1 MVGSLWTLKQT
12 GRPVLRF
19 IYSLIGLS
27 VVSTP
32 GYADDTA
39 KWYLNSAIGWQQF
52 DTSRQIEDSTVAVF
66 GLERRLTPNWALAVG
81 IMQASA
87 DSDNSPAVLDSEIS
101 QASLDLLYYFGDGT
115 GFEPYLAGGVG
126 SSTYST
132 DIDSSSE
139 AQFNIGGGLRYLL
152 NPRWSFRADARYL
165 EGADSSFNDALVSL
179 GLSYS
184 FGRLSRAPTQEVQ
197 PRPIQSRES
206 EPRETA
212 VTHEATEVPPGTTY
226 DECLTTSGDCGQGPA
241 EVVLEL
247 PEALSMEWVINF
259 AFGSAVVDN
268 HEQQL
273 KAIADLVKSSP
284 DLTIEIAGHTDN
296 VGSTSYNYNLSL
308 SRAQVVRRILM
319 DDYDLQLDQFTI
331 LGYGEERPMVSNETE
346 EGRQQNRRAII
357 TIRQQSAPQHQ

>member
-1 MVGSLWTLKQT
+1 MVGSLRTSKQT

-39 KWYLNSAIGWQQF
+39 KWYLNSAIGWQKF
-52 DTSRQIEDSTVAVF
+52 DTSRQLDDSTVAVF
-66 GLERRLTPNWALAVG
+66 GLERRITPSWALAVG
-81 IMQASA
+81 IMQTSA
-87 DSDNSPAVLDSEIS
+87 DSDNLPAVLDSEVS

-132 DIDSSSE
+132 DVDSSSE

-212 VTHEATEVPPGTTY
+212 AMHEATEVPPSTTY
-226 DECLTTSGDCGQGPA
+226 NECLTTSGDCEQGSA
-241 EVVLEL
+241 EIVLEL

-259 AFGSAVVDN
+259 PYGSAVVN
-268 HEQQL
+268 NYEREL
-273 KAIADLVKSSP
+273 KAITDLVKSSP
-284 DLTIEIAGHTDN
+284 GLTVVIAGHTDSA
-296 VGSTSYNYNLSL
+296 GSTSYNYNLSL
-308 SRAQVVRRILM
+308 RRARVVRNILI
-319 DDYDLQLDQFTI
+319 DDYGLQSNQLTVV
-331 LGYGEERPMVSNETE
+331 GYGEEQPIVSNESE
-346 EGRQQNRRAII
+346 EGRRQNRRAAI
-357 TIRQQSAPQHQ
+357 TIRQ